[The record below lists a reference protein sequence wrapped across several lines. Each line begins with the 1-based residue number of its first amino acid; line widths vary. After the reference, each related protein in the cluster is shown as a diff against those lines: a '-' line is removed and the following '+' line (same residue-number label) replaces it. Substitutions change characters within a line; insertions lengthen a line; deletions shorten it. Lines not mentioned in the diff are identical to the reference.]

1 MAFILT
7 YRVNELLDGWANF
20 AQGINLIFLPAGV
33 KHLAILLAGKWGALG
48 CLIALFMLSREFWNG
63 LPAEQLIIYST
74 ISTASTWLGI
84 VLSLKMLGI
93 SKDLSNLKFMQ
104 LPVIDLITTGLH
116 SFTTNV
122 FFILAGI
129 KTENFMENALAMM
142 FGDYVGSFT
151 VLMLLWLG
159 LILLKRL
166 NAPARNP

>member
-1 MAFILT
+1 
-7 YRVNELLDGWANF
+7 
-20 AQGINLIFLPAGV
+20 
-33 KHLAILLAGKWGALG
+33 
-48 CLIALFMLSREFWNG
+48 
-63 LPAEQLIIYST
+63 
-74 ISTASTWLGI
+74 
-84 VLSLKMLGI
+84 
-93 SKDLSNLKFMQ
+93 MQ